1 MVDGLPSCEPGWG
14 GGQSEVD
21 TAGRVEVELVVVTV
35 LCAELVVVGVEL
47 GGVEY
52 WKIIRLNNFI
62 FTIFSINVISSGKLI
77 D

>member
-52 WKIIRLNNFI
+52 WKIIRVFFI
-62 FTIFSINVISSGKLI
+62 IFVLCTIFSIQMLLVVK
-77 D
+77 